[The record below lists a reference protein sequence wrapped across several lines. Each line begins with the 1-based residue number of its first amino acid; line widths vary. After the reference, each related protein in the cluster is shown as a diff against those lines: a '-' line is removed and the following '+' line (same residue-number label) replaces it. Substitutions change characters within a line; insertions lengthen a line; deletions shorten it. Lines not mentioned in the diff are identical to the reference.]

1 MSLKSYLGAVRRQG
15 FVRSA
20 GILVGGTATAQA
32 LTVLALPLL
41 TRLYTP
47 EDFSLLAV
55 YVAMLTM
62 VSVIACLRLEI
73 AIPIPED
80 DTEAANLLALGFI
93 FASLSA
99 LIAAAVVVF
108 FGTAFFQAV
117 GQPQMQ
123 RFGWLLPLGIWLA
136 GSYAA
141 FQFWSTRKK
150 RFPAIAMTRMT
161 QAGSGLAAQLGL
173 GLVGVG
179 AVGLMLGHALMAGAG
194 IINLAWRSL
203 RMDRSILRTI
213 SLHRM
218 AEALGKYRKFPQYS
232 TFESLANVAAIQLP
246 VILIAALAVGP
257 EAGFVLLAMRAM
269 GIPVTLIGGATG
281 QVYLSHAREEMNK
294 GRLPEFT
301 TEVLSS
307 LARIGIAPLVF
318 IAVIAPP
325 AFAVVFGEEW
335 RRAGELVMWMTPWFV
350 FKLLSSPVSM
360 VMHVRMMQRTM
371 LVLMVAGLLVR
382 ISMTFGASVL
392 NPVYIAEGY
401 ALSGAVFYLV
411 AFVVYL
417 FASGA
422 GLDTAY
428 AMARV
433 ALLPVA
439 AAVGAG
445 VSMIHFA
452 KWIGFS

>member
-173 GLVGVG
+173 GWAGVG
-179 AVGLMLGHALMAGAG
+179 AIGLMLGHALMAGAG
-194 IINLAWRSL
+194 VVNLAWRSL
-203 RMDRSILRTI
+203 RADRSILRTV
-213 SLHRM
+213 SLQGM
-218 AEALGKYRKFPQYS
+218 VKAFTKYRKFPQYS
-232 TFESLANVAAIQLP
+232 TFDALTNNAAIQLP
-246 VILIAALAVGP
+246 VIMIAAVVVGP
-257 EAGFVLLAMRAM
+257 EAGFIFLAMRTM
-269 GIPVTLIGGATG
+269 GTPITLIGGATG
-281 QVYLSHAREEMNK
+281 QVYLSRAPEELRN
-294 GRLPEFT
+294 GRLPSFT
-301 TEVLSS
+301 IGVLRG
-307 LARIGIAPLVF
+307 LAIIGVVPLIIIALIAPT
-318 IAVIAPP
+318 
-325 AFAVVFGEEW
+325 AFAFVFGEEW
-335 RRAGELVMWMTPWFV
+335 RRAGELAAWMTPWFV
-350 FKLLSSPVSM
+350 LKLLSSPVSM
-360 VMHVRMMQRTM
+360 IMHVKMMQRSM
-371 LVLMVAGLLVR
+371 LMLTIFGLILR
-382 ISMTFGASVL
+382 LSMPIGAHYL
-392 NPVYIAEGY
+392 LGGFAAEAY
-401 ALSGAVFYLV
+401 AISGAIFY
-411 AFVVYL
+411 A
-417 FASGA
+417 
-422 GLDTAY
+422 
-428 AMARV
+428 V
-433 ALLPVA
+433 ALLVFCSA
-439 AAVGAG
+439 ADVFRAE
-445 VSMIHFA
+445 A
-452 KWIGFS
+452 K